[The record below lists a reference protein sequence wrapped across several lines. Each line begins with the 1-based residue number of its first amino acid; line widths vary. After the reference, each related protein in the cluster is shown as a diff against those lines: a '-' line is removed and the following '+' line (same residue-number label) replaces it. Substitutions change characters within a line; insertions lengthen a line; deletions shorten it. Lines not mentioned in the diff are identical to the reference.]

1 MTTLLRHHG
10 SIDHPADQRGSG
22 TVLAVGLSL
31 VVLLAMAL
39 ILLLAQAAVMA
50 SRAATA
56 ADLAALAGADA
67 LRGITTGVP
76 CAVAADVARR
86 HGAVMTSCHL
96 GPEQSV
102 DVRTSINQSL
112 LLGPAT
118 GHSRAGPPP

>member
-1 MTTLLRHHG
+1 MAILVRRHGASAH
-10 SIDHPADQRGSG
+10 HAEQRGSG
-22 TVLAVGLSL
+22 TILAVSLAL
-31 VVLLAMAL
+31 VVLLTMAL

-76 CAVAADVARR
+76 CVVAADVASR

-102 DVRTSINQSL
+102 DVRTSTIQSSL
-112 LLGPAT
+112 VGPAT